1 VIYGLIA
8 AIGWGASA
16 IAATNAARRAGTYIA
31 VLSGQGVG
39 VVALVLL
46 AAFLHPSLGAVDR
59 PAAIGLAGAGLLGLL
74 GYLTYYRALEYGG
87 AVGLISA
94 ISYGSGSS

>member
-31 VLSGQGVG
+31 VLCGQGVG
-39 VVALVLL
+39 VAVLI
-46 AAFLHPSLGAVDR
+46 V
-59 PAAIGLAGAGLLGLL
+59 LAGEGCPA
-74 GYLTYYRALEYGG
+74 R
-87 AVGLISA
+87 VSR
-94 ISYGSGSS
+94 SP

>member
-1 VIYGLIA
+1 VQAGEGASWSGARSVIYGLIA

-46 AAFLHPSLGAVDR
+46 AAFLLGVTLIIAGLVL
-59 PAAIGLAGAGLLGLL
+59 IGLGR
-74 GYLTYYRALEYGG
+74 TY
-87 AVGLISA
+87 VVFP
-94 ISYGSGSS
+94 SSIPG